1 MMITNFWIFLVNSS
15 PKVKRAMWKWWY
27 QTLAQ
32 YGLNL
37 NWTFMNYGYAS
48 LNGEQVLELEEGD
61 EESRVFIQ
69 LYHFTV

>member
-1 MMITNFWIFLVNSS
+1 
-15 PKVKRAMWKWWY
+15 MWKWWY

-48 LNGEQVLELEEGD
+48 LNGEQVPELEEGD
-61 EESRVFIQ
+61 EESRFLYNFTISQFII
-69 LYHFTV
+69 